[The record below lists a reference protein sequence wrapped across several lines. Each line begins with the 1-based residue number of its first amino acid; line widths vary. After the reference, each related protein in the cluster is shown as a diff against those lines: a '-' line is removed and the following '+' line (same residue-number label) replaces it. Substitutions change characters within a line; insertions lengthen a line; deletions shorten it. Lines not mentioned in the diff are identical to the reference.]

1 MPTRKQ
7 ASQPRKMSDL
17 MKEMSERLL
26 VNPEA
31 AHSLEAVHV
40 ALFFANVAWNECVG
54 LGDERERTKKHL
66 AGHRGRKAG
75 PLERTE
81 DAGH

>member
-54 LGDERERTKKHL
+54 LGDERERT
-66 AGHRGRKAG
+66 RTSGRPSRPKS
-75 PLERTE
+75 RTF
-81 DAGH
+81 GTN